1 MERFE
6 NIFMGL
12 CVFGSGVLVVFILAK
27 YNYLIKKTILEK
39 GDSLP
44 ENKVSYR
51 DIGCI
56 VLGTGGGL
64 GISAVFTEL
73 NLSEDTTDL
82 LVYSVILIGGGIGL
96 LTAHFLRS
104 KDEKRG

>member
-1 MERFE
+1 MEHFE
-6 NIFMGL
+6 SIFMGL

-56 VLGTGGGL
+56 VLGTGAGL
-64 GISAVFTEL
+64 GMSAVFTEM